1 MTDKTSW
8 TPGARGGDLPAAD
21 LDAADPPMGVLH
33 TTDFLSRWEGHPYS
47 HWSDEQKNDFLG
59 SLVRVITHHVDY
71 ACAAVFL
78 PSGLA
83 ALKCQHVE
91 RSVAGKPSLSDNPYE
106 ICADFCVGVI
116 NMRLERTGQTSRR
129 VAYFFEHG
137 DPGQG
142 IFHQSITGLMR
153 RCSLGAPNTLGD
165 RFGLRFAVPPCAT
178 GWGA

>member
-47 HWSDEQKNDFLG
+47 HWSDEQKNDFWG

-116 NMRLERTGQTSRR
+116 N
-129 VAYFFEHG
+129 
-137 DPGQG
+137 
-142 IFHQSITGLMR
+142 I
-153 RCSLGAPNTLGD
+153 LGYSGD
-165 RFGLRFAVPPCAT
+165 RAHRPGELEQIDVRPAWPRAGCRPTA
-178 GWGA
+178 